1 MADYDWLRR
10 QIDKEYDQARR
21 EHQNRKD
28 LLIGALIGLLFLG
41 FLSPQPISG
50 ILFFLAFLVFLPLLS
65 GGPPDP
71 NIHRDRHNEWEE
83 NKAPIRS

>member
-10 QIDKEYDQARR
+10 QIDKEYDQERR

-41 FLSPQPISG
+41 FL
-50 ILFFLAFLVFLPLLS
+50 F
-65 GGPPDP
+65 
-71 NIHRDRHNEWEE
+71 
-83 NKAPIRS
+83 